1 MAKELKELSKLPVE
15 HQTQILEALC
25 KSYQPIEIDDKVFL
39 IPEEVNELIDNLVM
53 QLNDLHIL
61 REQDRVGKENN

>member
-15 HQTQILEALC
+15 HQSLILESLC
-25 KSYQPIEIDDKVFL
+25 KKYQAIEIDDKVFL

-53 QLNDLHIL
+53 QLSDLYAL
-61 REQDRVGKENN
+61 RERDRVGKKEN